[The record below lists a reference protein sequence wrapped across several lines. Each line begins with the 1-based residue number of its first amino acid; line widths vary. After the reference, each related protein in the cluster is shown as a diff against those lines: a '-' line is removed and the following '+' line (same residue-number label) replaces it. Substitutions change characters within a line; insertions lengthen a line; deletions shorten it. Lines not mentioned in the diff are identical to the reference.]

1 VISVESK
8 NYFFYE
14 LWFGA
19 RSHALL
25 NKNCKCFDCAIFY
38 FVKSEYLP
46 LRQTDVNSCIH
57 QISLFAEGMA
67 HSYTVPFASEIT
79 SEKVLGLVDTFL
91 KASGKLGLDWNALVL
106 HETFSRLINT
116 QLFQII
122 HSLDFLSEFTIV
134 CKGIL
139 SNSGQDQYWPEYRE
153 LIIKSLFDSEGDT
166 TFPFMVTL
174 SAQELEL
181 KKIEDFSIPAQ
192 VLASRNEK
200 LAEEF
205 NRSERA
211 AAEAVKA
218 ATAQYELK
226 FGSEFKKANDVEKRK
241 IEIHLALVSHVSRVP
256 IIELDYEMD
265 KLLIMENFDAWIPQP
280 WIIQASNVTLS
291 I

>member
-1 VISVESK
+1 MSIYETLADNFLAARK
-8 NYFFYE
+8 LLPDRKWNDQIHARIDEYFE
-14 LWFGA
+14 
-19 RSHALL
+19 
-25 NKNCKCFDCAIFY
+25 N
-38 FVKSEYLP
+38 V
-46 LRQTDVNSCIH
+46 
-57 QISLFAEGMA
+57 
-67 HSYTVPFASEIT
+67 
-79 SEKVLGLVDTFL
+79 
-91 KASGKLGLDWNALVL
+91 
-106 HETFSRLINT
+106 
-116 QLFQII
+116 
-122 HSLDFLSEFTIV
+122 
-134 CKGIL
+134 
-139 SNSGQDQYWPEYRE
+139 
-153 LIIKSLFDSEGDT
+153 
-166 TFPFMVTL
+166 
-174 SAQELEL
+174 
-181 KKIEDFSIPAQ
+181 AQ

>member
-1 VISVESK
+1 MISVESK

-14 LWFGA
+14 LWFEA
-19 RSHALL
+19 RSHSLL
-25 NKNCKCFDCAIFY
+25 NKNCKCFNCALFY

-46 LRQTDVNSCIH
+46 LRQTEVNSCIH
-57 QISLFAEGMA
+57 QISLFVGGTA
-67 HSYTVPFASEIT
+67 HNYTVPFAGEIT
-79 SEKVLGLVDTFL
+79 SEKVLALVDTFL
-91 KASGKLGLDWNALVL
+91 KTSGKLGLDWNALVL

-134 CKGIL
+134 CKGLL
-139 SNSGQDQYWPEYRE
+139 SYSGQDQYWPEYRE
-153 LIIKSLFDSEGDT
+153 LIIKSLFDSEGDRR
-166 TFPFMVTL
+166 FPFMVTL
-174 SAQELEL
+174 PAQELEL

-205 NRSERA
+205 SRSERA

-218 ATAQYELK
+218 GIAQYELK
-226 FGSEFKKANDVEKRK
+226 FGREFKKANDEEKRK
-241 IEIHLALVSHVSRVP
+241 IEIHLTLIGHVSRMP
-256 IIELDYEMD
+256 LIELDSEMD
-265 KLLIMENFDAWIPQP
+265 KLLIMEDFDAWIPQP
-280 WIIQASNVTLS
+280 WIVQFNNLTVS